1 MTRRGRAMQPIG
13 APAAGCRRCMH
24 VTGASVG
31 GTARAVTIGTDGER
45 QARRRARMSWAGLLL
60 LALGSPL
67 AHADLASE
75 SDFRIAPQS
84 LATALT
90 AFSELT
96 HIQIVTAAADLR
108 SLRSPGVMQR
118 ATAAAALQALL
129 RGTALRFQVVGADT
143 VVIVA
148 DASEPAPPPPPS
160 PDASELIDDLL
171 VIGHG
176 YTRASNTL
184 APRDAP
190 ARLAG
195 APAQALLAE
204 LPGVSVQNSDPFGLY
219 EFGNSLRIRGFSS
232 EQVGTSLDG
241 VPLESYDMR
250 DGSPPERF
258 VDSEELSTVTVAQG
272 SGDVMMPSYHAL
284 GGSVRYFTAEPGGDW
299 HAALSSVIGSNDL
312 TRLYAR
318 LDTPPWWAGGP
329 IAYASASRTRAVQ
342 FDNSRAEM
350 AVDHATFKLRQDFAL
365 GSALLSYR
373 YGQRDDHD
381 MQDYDARGRVATSFD
396 LLERPTGDAERDAL
410 YYGDWTNGRTDH
422 LLSLR
427 WESPLADGWKLEALP
442 YFERK
447 RGYGYAGVAPSAAS
461 AQYDEATSAGSGVPG
476 RSDIAPYDGSGITE
490 RQESLQGDRRGLT
503 LGLAYEAGRHT
514 VQAGG
519 WLERYRFAQDRPL
532 YNVDADGRIEDGAAP
547 IVVYYDRHYDT
558 RVAQY
563 YLKDSSRWF
572 DARLQLDVGFKGLYV
587 DREFHGIPNRDA
599 FNLQQLARIARVDR
613 DAFQPQLGLTYRLD
627 EVFELFGNYAENFST
642 APRNA
647 IGSVTYD
654 PRLRPETSH
663 NIDLGLRGHGE
674 RFSAALSMYY
684 IDYAHRILTLTVT
697 NPYRISEEVYR
708 NVGSI
713 RTCGVEAASFWKPA
727 RGWRLGSTLSLNRS
741 RFQSDYER
749 YDAALQETMTVSV
762 AGKALPDTPDLMA
775 SLGVQYRRGGLSAS
789 AEAKYTGRRYS
800 TATNDEHVPG
810 NTVVNAA
817 LGYEFAAARAQG
829 AGLQLQLTVHNL
841 FDEHYI
847 GYISPSEF
855 VDNDNHG
862 SFRLGAPRSVY
873 LSLAMDWR

>member
-45 QARRRARMSWAGLLL
+45 QARQRARMSWAGLLL
-60 LALGSPL
+60 LLALRSPL

-108 SLRSPGVMQR
+108 SLRSPGVMQHT
-118 ATAAAALQALL
+118 TAAAALQALL

-148 DASEPAPPPPPS
+148 DASEPAPPPPS

-190 ARLAG
+190 ARLGG

-829 AGLQLQLTVHNL
+829 GGLQLQLTVRNL